1 MNEDKKTIKVS
12 QEDIELAKKAAP
24 ADLREQE
31 PVSIFNE
38 ILDWVESF
46 VFAMFIIILIFIF
59 LLRIVTVEGES
70 MNATLDD
77 KDRVI
82 ITHLN
87 YTPKRDD
94 VVVAN
99 SSVLN
104 KTIIKRVIGVGG
116 DTVKIDYNVNKVFV
130 NGEEISNEHINGTM
144 INKGMF
150 DPNYLISDGVYQYK
164 VPDGKVFVMG
174 DNRNNSTD
182 SRDKLVG
189 AIPEDK
195 VIGRV
200 RAVIWPLSK
209 IRSAD

>member
-1 MNEDKKTIKVS
+1 MNEDKKTFKVS

-87 YTPKRDD
+87 YTPKRD
-94 VVVAN
+94 
-99 SSVLN
+99 
-104 KTIIKRVIGVGG
+104 
-116 DTVKIDYNVNKVFV
+116 TVKIDYNVNKVFV

-182 SRDKLVG
+182 SRTIGFIDNKDVLGHVIFRLYPFKKLG
-189 AIPEDK
+189 K
-195 VIGRV
+195 V
-200 RAVIWPLSK
+200 K
-209 IRSAD
+209 

>member
-182 SRDKLVG
+182 SRTIGFIDNKDVLGHVIFRLYPFKKLG
-189 AIPEDK
+189 K
-195 VIGRV
+195 V
-200 RAVIWPLSK
+200 K
-209 IRSAD
+209 

>member
-1 MNEDKKTIKVS
+1 MNEDKKTLKVS

-182 SRDKLVG
+182 SRTIGFIDNKDVLGHVIFRLYPFKKLG
-189 AIPEDK
+189 K
-195 VIGRV
+195 V
-200 RAVIWPLSK
+200 K
-209 IRSAD
+209 

>member
-1 MNEDKKTIKVS
+1 M
-12 QEDIELAKKAAP
+12 
-24 ADLREQE
+24 
-31 PVSIFNE
+31 
-38 ILDWVESF
+38 
-46 VFAMFIIILIFIF
+46 
-59 LLRIVTVEGES
+59 
-70 MNATLDD
+70 
-77 KDRVI
+77 
-82 ITHLN
+82 
-87 YTPKRDD
+87 
-94 VVVAN
+94 VAN

-182 SRDKLVG
+182 SRTIGFIDSKDVLGHVIFRLYPFKKLG
-189 AIPEDK
+189 K
-195 VIGRV
+195 V
-200 RAVIWPLSK
+200 K
-209 IRSAD
+209 

>member
-1 MNEDKKTIKVS
+1 MNEDKKTFKVS

-116 DTVKIDYNVNKVFV
+116 DTGKIDYNVNKVFV

-182 SRDKLVG
+182 SRTIGFIDNKDVLGHVIFRLYPFKKLG
-189 AIPEDK
+189 K
-195 VIGRV
+195 V
-200 RAVIWPLSK
+200 K
-209 IRSAD
+209 

>member
-1 MNEDKKTIKVS
+1 MNEDKKTFKVS

-24 ADLREQE
+24 ADLQEQE

-130 NGEEISNEHINGTM
+130 NGEEISNDHINGTM

-182 SRDKLVG
+182 SRTIGFIDNKDVLGHVIFRLYPFKKLG
-189 AIPEDK
+189 K
-195 VIGRV
+195 V
-200 RAVIWPLSK
+200 K
-209 IRSAD
+209 

>member
-1 MNEDKKTIKVS
+1 MNEDKKTFKVS

-182 SRDKLVG
+182 SRTIGFIDSKDVLGHVIFRLYPFKKLG
-189 AIPEDK
+189 K
-195 VIGRV
+195 V
-200 RAVIWPLSK
+200 K
-209 IRSAD
+209 

>member
-1 MNEDKKTIKVS
+1 MNEDKKTFKVS

-130 NGEEISNEHINGTM
+130 NDEEISNEHINGTM

-182 SRDKLVG
+182 SRTIGFIDSKDVLGHVIFRLYPFKKLG
-189 AIPEDK
+189 K
-195 VIGRV
+195 V
-200 RAVIWPLSK
+200 K
-209 IRSAD
+209 

>member
-104 KTIIKRVIGVGG
+104 KTIIKRVIGVSG

-182 SRDKLVG
+182 SRTIGFIDNKDVLGHVIFRLYPFKKLG
-189 AIPEDK
+189 K
-195 VIGRV
+195 V
-200 RAVIWPLSK
+200 K
-209 IRSAD
+209 

>member
-1 MNEDKKTIKVS
+1 MNEDKKTFKVS

-59 LLRIVTVEGES
+59 ILRIVTVEGES

-94 VVVAN
+94 VVVVN

-104 KTIIKRVIGVGG
+104 KTIIKRVIGIGG
-116 DTVKIDYNVNKVFV
+116 DTVKIDYNVNKAFV
-130 NGEEISNEHINGTM
+130 NGDEISNEHINGTM

-150 DPNYLISDGVYQYK
+150 DPTYRVSDGVYEYK

-182 SRDKLVG
+182 SRTIGFIDSKDVLGHVIFRLYPFKKLG
-189 AIPEDK
+189 K
-195 VIGRV
+195 V
-200 RAVIWPLSK
+200 K
-209 IRSAD
+209 

>member
-1 MNEDKKTIKVS
+1 MNEDKKTFKVS

-182 SRDKLVG
+182 SRTIGFIDNKDVLGHVIFRLYPFKKLG
-189 AIPEDK
+189 K
-195 VIGRV
+195 V
-200 RAVIWPLSK
+200 K
-209 IRSAD
+209 

>member
-1 MNEDKKTIKVS
+1 MNEDKKTLKVS

-59 LLRIVTVEGES
+59 FLRIVTVDGDS
-70 MNATLDD
+70 MNMTLED

-87 YTPKRDD
+87 YEPKRDD
-94 VVVAN
+94 VVVLN
-99 SSVLN
+99 SEILH
-104 KTIIKRVIGVGG
+104 KTIIKRVIGVAG
-116 DTVKIDYNVNKVFV
+116 DTVKIDYKLNKVYV
-130 NGEEISNEHINGTM
+130 NGEVISNEHIKETM
-144 INKGMF
+144 ESKGMF
-150 DPNYLISDGVYQYK
+150 DSTYLVDTKIYEYK
-164 VPDGKVFVMG
+164 VPDDHIFVMG

-182 SRDKLVG
+182 SRTIGFVNKKDVLGHAIFRLYPFKKLG
-189 AIPEDK
+189 K
-195 VIGRV
+195 V
-200 RAVIWPLSK
+200 K
-209 IRSAD
+209 

>member
-1 MNEDKKTIKVS
+1 MNEDKKTFKVS

-70 MNATLDD
+70 MNSTLDD

-104 KTIIKRVIGVGG
+104 KTIIKRVIGVSG

-182 SRDKLVG
+182 SRTIGFIDNKDVLGHVIFRLYPFKKLG
-189 AIPEDK
+189 K
-195 VIGRV
+195 V
-200 RAVIWPLSK
+200 K
-209 IRSAD
+209 

>member
-1 MNEDKKTIKVS
+1 MNEDKKTFKVS

-70 MNATLDD
+70 MNSTLDD

-182 SRDKLVG
+182 SRTIGFIDNKDVLGHVIFRLYPFKKLG
-189 AIPEDK
+189 K
-195 VIGRV
+195 V
-200 RAVIWPLSK
+200 K
-209 IRSAD
+209 

>member
-1 MNEDKKTIKVS
+1 MNEDKKTFKVS

-70 MNATLDD
+70 MNSTLDD

-182 SRDKLVG
+182 SRTIGFIDSKDVLGHVIFRLYPFKKLG
-189 AIPEDK
+189 K
-195 VIGRV
+195 V
-200 RAVIWPLSK
+200 K
-209 IRSAD
+209 

>member
-1 MNEDKKTIKVS
+1 MNEEKKTIKVS
-12 QEDIELAKKAAP
+12 EEDIKLAKQAAP
-24 ADLREQE
+24 ADLREDE

-38 ILDWVESF
+38 VLDWVESF
-46 VFAMFIIILIFIF
+46 VFAMFVIILIFIF
-59 LLRIVTVEGES
+59 FLRIVTVEGAS
-70 MNATLDD
+70 MNQTLDD

-94 VVVAN
+94 IVVVN
-99 SSVLN
+99 SRVLN

-130 NGEEISNEHINGTM
+130 NGKEISNEHINGTM

-150 DPNYLISDGVYQYK
+150 DPIFQTSEGVYEYK
-164 VPDGKVFVMG
+164 VPDGQVFVMG

-182 SRDKLVG
+182 SRTIGFIDNKDVLGHAIFRLYPFKKLG
-189 AIPEDK
+189 
-195 VIGRV
+195 
-200 RAVIWPLSK
+200 K
-209 IRSAD
+209 IK

>member
-38 ILDWVESF
+38 ILDWIESF

-104 KTIIKRVIGVGG
+104 KTIIKRVIGVSG

-182 SRDKLVG
+182 SRTIGFIDNKDVLGHVIFRLYPFKKLG
-189 AIPEDK
+189 K
-195 VIGRV
+195 V
-200 RAVIWPLSK
+200 K
-209 IRSAD
+209 

>member
-1 MNEDKKTIKVS
+1 MNEDKKTFKVS

-31 PVSIFNE
+31 PVSLFNE
-38 ILDWVESF
+38 ILDWIESF

-70 MNATLDD
+70 MNSTLDD

-182 SRDKLVG
+182 SRTIGFIDNKDVLGHVIFRLYPFKKLG
-189 AIPEDK
+189 K
-195 VIGRV
+195 V
-200 RAVIWPLSK
+200 K
-209 IRSAD
+209 

>member
-1 MNEDKKTIKVS
+1 MNEEKKTIKVS
-12 QEDIELAKKAAP
+12 EEDIKLAKQAAP
-24 ADLREQE
+24 ADLQEDE

-38 ILDWVESF
+38 VLDWVESF
-46 VFAMFIIILIFIF
+46 VFAMFVIILIFIF
-59 LLRIVTVEGES
+59 FLRIVTVEGAS
-70 MNATLDD
+70 MNQTLDD

-94 VVVAN
+94 IVVVN
-99 SSVLN
+99 SRVLN

-130 NGEEISNEHINGTM
+130 NGKEISNEHINGTM

-150 DPNYLISDGVYQYK
+150 DPKFQISEGVYEYK
-164 VPDGKVFVMG
+164 VPDGQVFVMG

-182 SRDKLVG
+182 SRTIGFIDNKDVLGHAIFRLYPFKKLG
-189 AIPEDK
+189 
-195 VIGRV
+195 
-200 RAVIWPLSK
+200 K
-209 IRSAD
+209 IK